1 MFIFVYQVKYVFK
14 KRRIKMKKNYEALVS
29 YFADD
34 EFILEMIA
42 DAMKSFPEYVN
53 RVYSMETQ
61 MAIISVRYDG
71 EERANR
77 IASLDQKRRDAHE
90 VAIGSCKMLN
100 RLAEEAGVEKFCP
113 ETDDRYV
120 VGDFCALITSE
131 FFATGKNYR
140 SLDELVSNMKESVKG
155 GINA

>member
-1 MFIFVYQVKYVFK
+1 MFIFVYQVKYVLK

-34 EFILEMIA
+34 DFILDMISGS
-42 DAMKSFPEYVN
+42 MKSFPEYVN

-90 VAIGSCKMLN
+90 IAIGSCGMLN

-120 VGDFCALITSE
+120 IGDFCALITCE
-131 FFATGKNYR
+131 FFASGKNY
-140 SLDELVSNMKESVKG
+140 SSFDELIANMKESVKG

>member
-1 MFIFVYQVKYVFK
+1 MFVFVYQIK

-29 YFADD
+29 FFADD

-90 VAIGSCKMLN
+90 VAIGSCGMLN

-120 VGDFCALITSE
+120 IGDFCALITCE
-131 FFATGKNYR
+131 FFAAGKNYR
-140 SLDELVSNMKESVKG
+140 SLDDLIANMKESVKG

>member
-1 MFIFVYQVKYVFK
+1 MLIFVYQVEYVLK
-14 KRRIKMKKNYEALVS
+14 KEKKMKKNYEMLVN

-34 EFILEMIA
+34 EFVLEMIA

-90 VAIGSCKMLN
+90 VAIGSCGMLN
-100 RLAEEAGVEKFCP
+100 RLAEEAGVERFCP

-120 VGDFCALITSE
+120 IGDFCALITCE
-131 FFATGKNYR
+131 FFASGKNYN
-140 SLDELVSNMKESVKG
+140 SLDELIANMRESVKG

>member
-1 MFIFVYQVKYVFK
+1 MI
-14 KRRIKMKKNYEALVS
+14 KKNYEELVN
-29 YFADD
+29 FFEDD
-34 EFILEMIA
+34 DFILEMIS

-90 VAIGSCKMLN
+90 VAIGSCSMLN

-120 VGDFCALITSE
+120 VGDFCALITCE
-131 FFATGKNYR
+131 FFAVGKNYR
-140 SLDELVSNMKESVKG
+140 SLDELIVNMKESVKG

>member
-1 MFIFVYQVKYVFK
+1 
-14 KRRIKMKKNYEALVS
+14 
-29 YFADD
+29 
-34 EFILEMIA
+34 MIA

-90 VAIGSCKMLN
+90 VAIGSCSMLN

-131 FFATGKNYR
+131 FFATGKNYS

-155 GINA
+155 GIND

>member
-1 MFIFVYQVKYVFK
+1 
-14 KRRIKMKKNYEALVS
+14 
-29 YFADD
+29 
-34 EFILEMIA
+34 MIA

-61 MAIISVRYDG
+61 MAIISVRYDS

-90 VAIGSCKMLN
+90 VAIGSCKILN

-131 FFATGKNYR
+131 FFASGKNY
-140 SLDELVSNMKESVKG
+140 SNLDDLIANMKESVKG
-155 GINA
+155 GVND

>member
-1 MFIFVYQVKYVFK
+1 
-14 KRRIKMKKNYEALVS
+14 MKKNYEKLVKH
-29 YFADD
+29 FADD
-34 EFILEMIA
+34 EFVLEMIA
-42 DAMKSFPEYVN
+42 DAMRSFPEYVN

-71 EERANR
+71 EERANK
-77 IASLDQKRRDAHE
+77 ISSLDQKRRDAHE

-120 VGDFCALITSE
+120 VGDFCALIVSE
-131 FFATGKNYR
+131 FFASGKSYN
-140 SLDELVSNMKESVKG
+140 SLDELVANMKESVKG

>member
-1 MFIFVYQVKYVFK
+1 MI
-14 KRRIKMKKNYEALVS
+14 KKNYEELVS
-29 YFADD
+29 FFADD
-34 EFILEMIA
+34 DFILEMIA

-120 VGDFCALITSE
+120 VGDFCALITCE
-131 FFATGKNYR
+131 FFASGKNYS
-140 SLDELVSNMKESVKG
+140 SLDELIANMRESVKG

>member
-1 MFIFVYQVKYVFK
+1 MI
-14 KRRIKMKKNYEALVS
+14 KKNYKELVGF
-29 YFADD
+29 FADD

-42 DAMKSFPEYVN
+42 DAIKSFPEYVN

-61 MAIISVRYDG
+61 MTIISVRYDG

-90 VAIGSCKMLN
+90 VAIGSCGMLN
-100 RLAEEAGVEKFCP
+100 RLAEEAGIEKFCP

-120 VGDFCALITSE
+120 IGDFCALITSE
-131 FFATGKNYR
+131 FFASGKNY
-140 SLDELVSNMKESVKG
+140 SNLDELIANMRESVKG